1 MSDKTFLLIDNKW
14 LVSSEDVNRVDS
26 MLSVQEF
33 TNKSDVPSGVL
44 DISDDN
50 ITADSYR
57 AAQEISNYAS
67 SGGAIELSW
76 SGLERV
82 AKHDRYAH
90 RKGVPQAVRDHNRQ
104 IESYSWTRK

>member
-14 LVSSEDVNRVDS
+14 LVSSSDVEKVDS

-33 TNKSDVPSGVL
+33 TNKSDVPSGAL
-44 DISDDN
+44 DISSDTV
-50 ITADSYR
+50 TADSYR

-67 SGGAIELSW
+67 IGGAIELSW

-90 RKGVPQAVRDHNRQ
+90 RKGIRQAVRDHNHQ
-104 IESYSWTRK
+104 IDSYSWIKK